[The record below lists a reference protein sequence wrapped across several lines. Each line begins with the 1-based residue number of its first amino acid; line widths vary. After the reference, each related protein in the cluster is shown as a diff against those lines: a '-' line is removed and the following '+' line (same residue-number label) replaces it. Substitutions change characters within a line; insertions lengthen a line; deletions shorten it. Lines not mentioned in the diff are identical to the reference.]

1 MIFASDLDS
10 TLIYSSRHCNLIN
23 EKELLPVDFY
33 NNNKCSFITKPIQD
47 KLEHINE
54 SMLFIPVTTRSPEQY
69 SRMKYFYDVIKP
81 KYAVVAN
88 GGIILKN
95 GNELKAWS
103 DISSAKL
110 NKVISTRTMI
120 KLCSFFLESDFVKSY
135 KTCEDLFIYSILDE
149 DKLASN
155 FSKGA
160 IDLDYFEILRSF
172 CLTHGY
178 NLSKQ
183 GKKVYIVPSCINK
196 YDPINYIM
204 QLENINV
211 YICAGD
217 SLLDYPM
224 IQHSNYGIVP
234 SHGELLKTHSVKKL
248 DDSVYI
254 TKTSGIFAGEE
265 ILDIV
270 HSKFHEIKDIPQHKA
285 YSPTLVK
292 LSPLI

>member
-23 EKELLPVDFY
+23 EEELLPVDFY
-33 NNNKCSFITKPIQD
+33 NNNNCSFITKPIQD

-81 KYAVVAN
+81 KYAIVAN
-88 GGIILKN
+88 GGIILKH
-95 GNELKAWS
+95 GNELKAWT
-103 DISSAKL
+103 DISSAKF
-110 NKVISTRTMI
+110 NKVISTSTMI
-120 KLCSFFLESDFVKSY
+120 KLCSFFLETDFVKSY
-135 KTCEDLFIYSILDE
+135 KTCEDMFIYSILDE
-149 DKLASN
+149 DKLAIS
-155 FSKGA
+155 FSKGEIA
-160 IDLDYFEILRSF
+160 LDYFKILRNF
-172 CLTHGY
+172 CEKHNY

-183 GKKVYIVPSCINK
+183 GKKVYIVPNCINK

-204 QLENINV
+204 KLENINV
-211 YICAGD
+211 YISAGD

-234 SHGELLKTHSVKKL
+234 SHGELLKNLPIKKL
-248 DDSVYI
+248 DDSVCI

-265 ILDIV
+265 ILDKV
-270 HSKFHEIKDIPQHKA
+270 HAKFHEINDTSHHSV
-285 YSPTLVK
+285 YSY
-292 LSPLI
+292 IG

>member
-10 TLIYSSRHCNLIN
+10 TLIYSSRHCKLIN
-23 EKELLPVDFY
+23 EEELFPVDFY
-33 NNNKCSFITKPIQD
+33 NNNNCSFITKPIQN

-81 KYAVVAN
+81 KYAIVAN

-95 GNELKAWS
+95 GTELRAWS
-103 DISSAKL
+103 DITSAKI
-110 NKVISTRTMI
+110 NKVISTSTMI
-120 KLCSFFLESDFVKSY
+120 KLCSFFLESEFVKSY

-155 FSKGA
+155 FLNGEIA
-160 IDLDYFEILRSF
+160 LDYFEILRGF
-172 CLTHGY
+172 CTKHNY

-183 GKKVYIVPSCINK
+183 GKKVYIVPNCINK

-204 QLENINV
+204 KLENIDM
-211 YICAGD
+211 YISAGD

-234 SHGELLKTHSVKKL
+234 YHGELLKTLPVKKL
-248 DDSVYI
+248 GGSVYV
-254 TKTSGIFAGEE
+254 TKTSGILAGEE

-270 HSKFHEIKDIPQHKA
+270 HEKIHIID
-285 YSPTLVK
+285 
-292 LSPLI
+292 